1 MKKKG
6 LLLCIAFLTLF
17 GVMYASFYIEKT
29 PSSDSIHYSQFPH
42 EYSLSGK
49 GFIIDGEFVRFP
61 FRIRQKG
68 DYIYILDMHGERNF
82 CHILSKDKVTN
93 VVSFARRGNGP
104 EEILQAMDL
113 HVVSED
119 SIWLYDT
126 NKREITLWGYS
137 SDHCTVLLK
146 DCVKFDDKIDNS
158 SNCSWK
164 CDSVFF
170 FTDKSG
176 HNRILM
182 VDKSGKIE
190 KHIGTIPSD
199 NKVDNNKL
207 GILAQAWNSYVHYN
221 PHHKMLVTA
230 TQLGEVIEIYY
241 LETNKRQVIVGP
253 YGEPQ
258 YATTNDGWA
267 VPTGIMGFSDVQI
280 TDNYIYAVFHGRS
293 FKDIIRDPHRTLD
306 GGEYIHVYD
315 LSGQPVCRFVL
326 DRAVY
331 GIDVDEENGVI
342 WATDVNSEEQII
354 KYKIPG
360 ELFCSFETSLRST
373 EIAFLDTRY
382 CLLPHNRP

>member
-146 DCVKFDDKIDNS
+146 DCVKFDDK
-158 SNCSWK
+158 
-164 CDSVFF
+164 
-170 FTDKSG
+170 
-176 HNRILM
+176 
-182 VDKSGKIE
+182 
-190 KHIGTIPSD
+190 
-199 NKVDNNKL
+199 
-207 GILAQAWNSYVHYN
+207 
-221 PHHKMLVTA
+221 
-230 TQLGEVIEIYY
+230 
-241 LETNKRQVIVGP
+241 
-253 YGEPQ
+253 
-258 YATTNDGWA
+258 
-267 VPTGIMGFSDVQI
+267 
-280 TDNYIYAVFHGRS
+280 RS
-293 FKDIIRDPHRTLD
+293 MF
-306 GGEYIHVYD
+306 
-315 LSGQPVCRFVL
+315 
-326 DRAVY
+326 
-331 GIDVDEENGVI
+331 
-342 WATDVNSEEQII
+342 
-354 KYKIPG
+354 
-360 ELFCSFETSLRST
+360 
-373 EIAFLDTRY
+373 
-382 CLLPHNRP
+382 